1 MSQQIN
7 LLDRPRAPV
16 GSALAAL
23 AVVAV
28 VLLGLLAYEAQMG
41 VENAR
46 LRKAADAGQRELN
59 QVKAAM
65 QAMRQRADADNDAS
79 AIKTEIDAL
88 KPKAEAVKLLVEPI
102 RNGSLGSAEG
112 YARYLATL
120 ASVPEEGLWITSV
133 SITNAGKVM
142 TLNGRALRNESVLK
156 YAKRLNEAFAPHGVQ
171 FNSVEMTPENLM
183 QTSGV
188 AGKPVLTTVAFRLF

>member
-7 LLDRPRAPV
+7 LLDRARAPV

-28 VLLGLLAYEAQMG
+28 VLLGLLAYEIRLG
-41 VENAR
+41 VEAAG
-46 LRKAADAGQRELN
+46 LRKAADAGQRELD

-65 QAMRQRADADNDAS
+65 QAQRQRADANNDAS
-79 AIKTEIDAL
+79 AIKAEIAAL
-88 KPKAEAVKLLVEPI
+88 KPKAEAVKQLVDPI
-102 RNGSLGSAEG
+102 RNGSLGNPEG
-112 YARYLATL
+112 YARYLGTL
-120 ASVPEEGLWITSV
+120 ASVPEEGLWLTSV

-156 YAKRLNEAFAPHGVQ
+156 YAKRLNTAFAPQGVQ

-183 QTSGV
+183 QTG
-188 AGKPVLTTVAFRLF
+188 ATGKPVLTTVAFRLF